1 MSKDYN
7 ELWPVKDRPPDYPDR
22 ELSTNE
28 GRMQAIDVFDAVD
41 RGSAVKSPFIHCS
54 STEGGARW
62 YLNAGR
68 DRKKQT
74 ITFSAR

>member
-7 ELWPVKDRPPDYPDR
+7 ELWPVRDRPPDYPDR
-22 ELSTNE
+22 DLTNNE
-28 GRMQAIDVFDAVD
+28 HIHQAIDVFDAVD
-41 RGSAVKSPFIHCS
+41 KGSKVKSPFIHCS

-62 YLNAGR
+62 YLNAGK
-68 DRKKQT
+68 DRTKQT